1 MDGSPCERQTGT
13 KRAAQKERHERLRH
27 KRLRLSMNVS
37 PPLKN
42 LGPPPPPPCLSTCH
56 KPQYCLGTRPSTGG
70 GTCLATLKLAG
81 ATSMFRVSHSSMG
94 RPRRAG
100 ERASKVMFAK
110 NQSVLRFIDIL
121 PSKVSL
127 GYGARAEKRPDFFCV
142 WGGSLPLSGYFAF
155 GLNTPLPPPFMIKPR
170 ICLDFSR
177 VAGGTTPPS
186 KKN

>member
-1 MDGSPCERQTGT
+1 
-13 KRAAQKERHERLRH
+13 
-27 KRLRLSMNVS
+27 MNVS

-142 WGGSLPLSGYFAF
+142 WGGGSLPLSGYFAF

-177 VAGGTTPPS
+177 VAGGATPPS
-186 KKN
+186 KKIKKRI

>member
-1 MDGSPCERQTGT
+1 MFHPHL
-13 KRAAQKERHERLRH
+13 KIWALPRHHHAL
-27 KRLRLSMNVS
+27 M
-37 PPLKN
+37 
-42 LGPPPPPPCLSTCH
+42 TCH
-56 KPQYCLGTRPSTGG
+56 KPQFCLGTRPSTGG

-127 GYGARAEKRPDFFCV
+127 GYGARAKKTARFFLCV
-142 WGGSLPLSGYFAF
+142 GGKSPPERLFRLWAQYAATPSLYDQTQDLPGFLACGWGDNAPQQKKL
-155 GLNTPLPPPFMIKPR
+155 
-170 ICLDFSR
+170 
-177 VAGGTTPPS
+177 
-186 KKN
+186 KKNLTSASDMRISPPRRRAE

>member
-1 MDGSPCERQTGT
+1 MFHPHL
-13 KRAAQKERHERLRH
+13 KIWALPRHHHAL
-27 KRLRLSMNVS
+27 M
-37 PPLKN
+37 
-42 LGPPPPPPCLSTCH
+42 TCH
-56 KPQYCLGTRPSTGG
+56 KPQFCLGTRPSTGG

-127 GYGARAEKRPDFFCV
+127 GYGARAKKRPDFFCV

-177 VAGGTTPPS
+177 VAGGATPPS

>member
-1 MDGSPCERQTGT
+1 
-13 KRAAQKERHERLRH
+13 
-27 KRLRLSMNVS
+27 MNVS

-42 LGPPPPPPCLSTCH
+42 LGPPPPPPCLSICH
-56 KPQYCLGTRPSTGG
+56 KPQFCLGTRPSTGG

-127 GYGARAEKRPDFFCV
+127 GYGARAKKRPDFLFV
-142 WGGSLPLSGYFAF
+142 WGGKSPPERLFRLWAQYAATPSLYDQ
-155 GLNTPLPPPFMIKPR
+155 TQDLPGFLACGWGDNAPQQKK
-170 ICLDFSR
+170 L
-177 VAGGTTPPS
+177 
-186 KKN
+186 KKNLTSASDMRISPPRRRAE

>member
-1 MDGSPCERQTGT
+1 MQKMFRVNVRPARKTGT
-13 KRAAQKERHERLRH
+13 KRAAQKGRHKKGGTKRAAQKASAQKASAH

-127 GYGARAEKRPDFFCV
+127 GYGARAKKRPDFFVC
-142 WGGSLPLSGYFAF
+142 GGEVSP
-155 GLNTPLPPPFMIKPR
+155 
-170 ICLDFSR
+170 
-177 VAGGTTPPS
+177 
-186 KKN
+186 

>member
-1 MDGSPCERQTGT
+1 
-13 KRAAQKERHERLRH
+13 
-27 KRLRLSMNVS
+27 MNVS

-127 GYGARAEKRPDFFCV
+127 GYGARAKKRPDFFLCV
-142 WGGSLPLSGYFAF
+142 GGKSPPNVAICPAGKYA
-155 GLNTPLPPPFMIKPR
+155 PPPSPGLPEGLGLGIQRGKTDIR
-170 ICLDFSR
+170 D
-177 VAGGTTPPS
+177 GDG
-186 KKN
+186 

>member
-1 MDGSPCERQTGT
+1 MTRSKWAKTSHILKKKKKSQPSLTLNLKKLERW
-13 KRAAQKERHERLRH
+13 
-27 KRLRLSMNVS
+27 LRLSMNVS

-70 GTCLATLKLAG
+70 ETCLATLKLAG

-110 NQSVLRFIDIL
+110 NQSVLMFIDIL

-127 GYGARAEKRPDFFCV
+127 GYGAK
-142 WGGSLPLSGYFAF
+142 
-155 GLNTPLPPPFMIKPR
+155 
-170 ICLDFSR
+170 
-177 VAGGTTPPS
+177 
-186 KKN
+186 